1 MKRITLALLLSCLL
15 LPHHAVAA
23 DKPAADAAPAAENKM
38 IAPAA
43 PAPAA
48 EPAAPAVTEAA
59 APSFET
65 PVTDPALR
73 SQLEEIAKAHQ
84 HYANDFGCKHFAFGN
99 ISATKDSTTYT
110 LKYLPEGETM
120 TSWKNMMAMTVY
132 NIPADPAAARG
143 YMSKTIAVLEAQY
156 KKYAGIITDQK
167 FTDNNDDPMLFFEFM
182 MGKADQQ
189 VYTSAIFLRT
199 GKDTAAF
206 IQYESRGKPVS
217 SEMSIKMKEV
227 VFLEAK

>member
-1 MKRITLALLLSCLL
+1 MEDHMKRLALALLLSCLL
-15 LPHHAVAA
+15 MSSYADAA
-23 DKPAADAAPAAENKM
+23 DKPAAEAAPAAESK
-38 IAPAA
+38 AATPAA
-43 PAPAA
+43 VAPAA
-48 EPAAPAVTEAA
+48 EPAPPAA

-65 PVTDPALR
+65 PVTDPVLR
-73 SQLEEIAKAHQ
+73 AELEKVAAAHQ
-84 HYANDFGCKHFAFGN
+84 RYADDFGLKKFAFGN
-99 ISATKDSTTYT
+99 IVSTRDSTTYS
-110 LKYLPEGETM
+110 LKYLPEGENL

-132 NIPADPAAARG
+132 NLPADSAAARV
-143 YMSKTIAVLEAQY
+143 YMSKTIAMLEGLY
-156 KKYAGIITDQK
+156 KKNAGIITDQK

-182 MGKADQQ
+182 MGKADQA

-217 SEMSIKMKEV
+217 SEMSVKMKEV